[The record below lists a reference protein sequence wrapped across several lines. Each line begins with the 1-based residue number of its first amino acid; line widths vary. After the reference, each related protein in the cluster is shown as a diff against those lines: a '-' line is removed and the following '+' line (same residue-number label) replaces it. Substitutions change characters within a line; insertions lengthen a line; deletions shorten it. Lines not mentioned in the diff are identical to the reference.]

1 MSMEDQFED
10 ERKTLNE
17 ALLQNETQIRQL
29 EMKSKNAEEQRE
41 CPVFISCLFDNG
53 FTMATIDLY
62 RELGNMFWN

>member
-41 CPVFISCLFDNG
+41 YIFFISCFFDK
-53 FTMATIDLY
+53 DL
-62 RELGNMFWN
+62 